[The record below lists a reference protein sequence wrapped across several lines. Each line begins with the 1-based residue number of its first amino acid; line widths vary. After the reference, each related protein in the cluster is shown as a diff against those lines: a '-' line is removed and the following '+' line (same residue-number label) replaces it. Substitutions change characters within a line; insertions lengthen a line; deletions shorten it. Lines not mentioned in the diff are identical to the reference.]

1 MDDLGLPKTVMTFV
15 CCWQLLISEY
25 CFSLAGSLLADDMGL
40 GKTLQSA
47 VLLQYL
53 RDQGKVNSD
62 FVLFEW
68 TRWNRRIGNSTVE
81 YGTALSIM
89 RVCGLYFNTCPNAAI
104 TMQYSFDTSQYEF
117 QWIERAVLES
127 TPNITQLIT
136 EKALHYKNAAV
147 Q

>member
-1 MDDLGLPKTVMTFV
+1 MTCI

-62 FVLFEW
+62 FVIFEW
-68 TRWNRRIGNSTVE
+68 TMWNRKIGKSHKRNLAQHFQLCEFAVFIST
-81 YGTALSIM
+81 L
-89 RVCGLYFNTCPNAAI
+89 CPNAAI
-104 TMQYSFDTSQYEF
+104 TLQYSFEHIMNFNDLKEPFIHPIS
-117 QWIERAVLES
+117 
-127 TPNITQLIT
+127 PN
-136 EKALHYKNAAV
+136 
-147 Q
+147 

>member
-1 MDDLGLPKTVMTFV
+1 MDDLGLTKTVMTFV

-62 FVLFEW
+62 FVIFEW
-68 TRWNRRIGNSTVE
+68 TMWNRKIGNSH
-81 YGTALSIM
+81 GRIM
-89 RVCGLYFNTCPNAAI
+89 AQHFPLCEFAVFISTLCPNAAI
-104 TMQYSFDTSQYEF
+104 TLQYSLNTSQYEF
-117 QWIERAVLES
+117 Q
-127 TPNITQLIT
+127 
-136 EKALHYKNAAV
+136 
-147 Q
+147 

>member
-1 MDDLGLPKTVMTFV
+1 MDDLGLTKTVMTFV

-62 FVLFEW
+62 FVIFEW
-68 TRWNRRIGNSTVE
+68 TMWNRKIGNSH
-81 YGTALSIM
+81 GRIWHSI
-89 RVCGLYFNTCPNAAI
+89 FNYASLQFLFQNSAQ
-104 TMQYSFDTSQYEF
+104 MQQLRCSIRLNTSQYVEF
-117 QWIERAVLES
+117 Q
-127 TPNITQLIT
+127 
-136 EKALHYKNAAV
+136 
-147 Q
+147 